1 MSKNI
6 TPANLT
12 ANAEKTYGI
21 DEFRS
26 MVNYVNPKN
35 KGYVRFTMN
44 GDGKLSIQKFNNKI
58 DVPLSW
64 RSNVKPAHNKAVR
77 EALGRSLSSFTKFL
91 DAETKGKIN
100 DLILNPVVGDKADKG
115 KALSRVELKKIFDK
129 FDSSFNTVT
138 GRCQILDKVISDAMV
153 KSGYRGTDKE
163 EFMKEYLRCDEHG
176 LSRANRLDFTRMKE
190 DKELT
195 EEQVKAGGVGK
206 LQKHEKMFK
215 SEKDFLAL
223 LVEIDNLAAAAK
235 MRATMVNSC
244 KDIARTLVDNP
255 GAYADPAK
263 NNAHVDEIRA
273 ALSNL
278 MREEGIEDV
287 KLADI
292 GGNGSGLETFIGT
305 VLPAMVRQAVDN
317 VFDLADL
324 KDEASVE
331 SALDSTLN
339 VDSIFNTFKEFMKG
353 AHDAVNKVK
362 EDEGANLATGLMAKM
377 DTVRSAY
384 CQLQVRNVAAVAAQ
398 TIQFRERG
406 VATKLVNDISNQL
419 TMPLVKEI
427 ALENYAIDFV
437 AKTFGKAVPNMAK
450 VAVDSRGMPLDEG
463 IAKKAEEAVTNV
475 KIAAQL
481 VWGVVTDKSAEVEV
495 KHGRLIFAET
505 IDKYLDVM
513 ETKAAELTNEVK
525 GGIKLYRRL
534 LGGTVANAVNAKIAN
549 AKAGKI
555 GEKMN
560 IDEKSYQAGFDQMK
574 AARDAWKMFVDDKAD
589 TIVSKARSGFLSHV
603 NYLVKKGNITEND
616 RISLLADYDT
626 RMRNAVTTAVD
637 RFFREKTP
645 LPLVGDKPE
654 DVAKNGADI
663 LTKLFEEERGNVMN
677 DMKERIA
684 IMAAT
689 NKVPYTFRK
698 DLFDVPARL
707 KTCRDALDKAGVAVK
722 GDIDDATINTTL
734 SKLWYTVLADKFAGK
749 KVKYDK
755 VNKGF
760 VDDLESEF
768 LSKAKKFIKAYNKAA
783 DRIDAKVNSVALDGI
798 RDELFEHREFVN
810 YKKELPEKEFDAMCN
825 SMAVD
830 LKLAR
835 KPMVDEMK
843 RRFFEHPDAYG
854 KGDVTEDFIADQM
867 FVNFGEDFSHTEMNR
882 FMVYA
887 QIVKSRGSA
896 VEGWIARP
904 NGEGNPTSLSS
915 DLIANFGRRLTQ
927 VNMIDG
933 KDGSKVVD
941 PKNDNTAIVDAAK
954 DLTPAERSNIVNT
967 AVKEVINAASDYS
980 LSYATGGREA
990 FLARVEREVRERVDS
1005 RIQAYSKFRREFVAL
1020 AKPIME
1026 KYSAFGK
1033 DILQRKLDSV
1043 LLQQSQQ
1050 ATFPK
1055 PKSFAVAFDGM
1066 LNKALNEHITMKE
1079 EEFVEYWKKIEKIY
1093 DKCVN
1098 AFNNKVV
1105 AMEQTLRDA
1114 GATDGDIDYLHKTLM
1129 PAMRS
1134 QLDADIQQKPESYA
1148 RVKDGNDF
1156 GILIAE
1162 LKADGLVSAMKGA
1175 LEDIQI
1181 TRREGLTRTLFNI
1194 GLREFAAND
1203 EAIDVTNEAIAT
1215 WMKGENTAKIL
1226 ENARRGTMLLAAFGS
1241 TATGTLVD
1249 EAKKN
1254 VQAFK
1259 DELKA
1264 LLVGVRATVLEGEFN
1279 AEQVEPAVK
1288 LFKIWL
1294 AKYNLPKLSVASKD
1308 FGTGTIEQ
1316 LATAHFRKH
1325 IADMQKKLAEKTMQG
1340 ENPPADGGEALLSAQ
1355 YVTSLVQFI
1364 NNIGV
1369 KAFIAEKQ
1377 SSIVKAHRDEIIN
1390 RPENKGVYDVED
1402 PPADLPY
1409 ESMTIR
1415 QMNNYVLMTHL
1426 DYILDE
1432 ATEELRS
1439 KITTM
1444 EDLSRWSTDIES
1456 EFKEAY
1462 EDNEYM
1468 FDYFT
1473 DFAMRR
1479 VKLMEQIDGETSNAK
1494 VDGLVRDALKEQF
1507 GADILAPGALT
1518 AKFMKKHG
1526 AEFNKFVEG
1535 IKTECYR
1542 KVGERAEMMKRIA
1555 NSAPQPGQATTA
1567 LPINGIRNEKGGVFN
1582 QLTRNLFCT
1591 VRAHVEA
1598 ESLSKDKATKK
1609 MFKNIQSS
1617 IVKVEDNKVK

>member
-6 TPANLT
+6 STATLS

-35 KGYVRFTMN
+35 KGYVRFAMN

-64 RSNVKPAHNKAVR
+64 RSNVKPAHNQAVR
-77 EALGRSLSSFTKFL
+77 EALERSMASYTKFL

-100 DLILNPVVGDKADKG
+100 GLILNPVVGDKADKG

-153 KSGYRGTDKE
+153 KSGYRGTDQE
-163 EFMKEYLRCDEHG
+163 EFMREYLRCDEHG
-176 LSRANRLDFTRMKE
+176 LSKARRLDFTRMKD
-190 DKELT
+190 DKDLT
-195 EEQVKAGGVGK
+195 AEQVKAGGVEK

-223 LVEIDNLAAAAK
+223 LVEIDNLTEAAK

-244 KDIARTLVDNP
+244 KGIARALVDNP

-263 NNAHVDEIRA
+263 NNAHVGEIRA

-305 VLPAMVRQAVDN
+305 VLPAMIRQAVDN
-317 VFDLADL
+317 VFDLANL

-362 EDEGANLATGLMAKM
+362 EEDGNNLATGLMAKF
-377 DTVRSAY
+377 DKVRSMY
-384 CQLQVRNVAAVAAQ
+384 CELQVRNVAAIASQ

-406 VATKLVNDISNQL
+406 VATKLVNDIRTQL

-437 AKTFGKAVPNMAK
+437 AKTFGKTVPNKEK
-450 VAVDSRGMPLDEG
+450 VAVDGHGIPLDEG
-463 IAKKAEEAVTNV
+463 IVKKAEEAVTNI

-481 VWGVVTDKSAEVEV
+481 VWGVSTDKSANVEV
-495 KHGRLIFAET
+495 KHGRLMYAES
-505 IDKYLDVM
+505 INKYLDVM
-513 ETKAAELTNEVK
+513 ENKAAELANEVK
-525 GGIKLYRRL
+525 GGLPLYRRL
-534 LGGTVANAVNAKIAN
+534 ISGPVANAINAKIAN
-549 AKAGKI
+549 VKAGGI
-555 GEKMN
+555 GEKLN

-574 AARDAWKMFVDDKAD
+574 AARDAWKMFMDDKVDA
-589 TIVSKARSGFLSHV
+589 IVGKARSGFMSHV
-603 NYLVKKGNITEND
+603 SYLVKKGNISEED
-616 RISLLADYDT
+616 RIKLLADFNT
-626 RMRNAVTTAVD
+626 RMRDAVKTAVD

-654 DVAKNGADI
+654 DIAKNGADI

-698 DLFDVPARL
+698 ALFDVPARL
-707 KTCRDALDKAGVAVK
+707 KTCRDALDKAGVVVK

-749 KVKYDK
+749 KVNYDK

-760 VDDLESEF
+760 VDGLESDF
-768 LSKAKKFIKAYNKAA
+768 LSRAKKFIKAYNKAA
-783 DRIDAKVNSVALDGI
+783 DKIDAKVDEVALGGI
-798 RDELFEHREFVN
+798 RDELFGHREFAN
-810 YKKELPEKEFDAMCN
+810 YKEELPEKEFDAMCK

-843 RRFFEHPDAYG
+843 RNFFEHPGAYG
-854 KGDVTEDFIADQM
+854 KGDVTEDFIATQM
-867 FVNFGEDFSHTEMNR
+867 FVNFGEDFKRSEKNR
-882 FMVYA
+882 YMVYS
-887 QIVKSRGSA
+887 QIVTNRGRA
-896 VEGWIARP
+896 VAGWMA
-904 NGEGNPTSLSS
+904 NPSGGANKTTLEA
-915 DLIANFGRRLTQ
+915 DLVANFGRRLTQ

-933 KDGSKVVD
+933 KDGTKVVD
-941 PKNDNTAIVDAAK
+941 PKNNNTAIVEAAK

-967 AVKEVINAASDYS
+967 AVNEVLDAAETYA
-980 LSYATGGREA
+980 LSYASGGREA

-1005 RIQAYSKFRREFVAL
+1005 RIKEYSKFRREFMAL

-1026 KYSAFGK
+1026 KYSAFGE
-1033 DILQRKLDSV
+1033 DILKRKLDSV
-1043 LLQQSQQ
+1043 LLQQSTQK
-1050 ATFPK
+1050 TFPK
-1055 PKSFAVAFDGM
+1055 AKSFAVAFDGM
-1066 LNKALNEHITMKE
+1066 LNKALNEKIAMKE
-1079 EEFVEYWKKIEKIY
+1079 EEFVVYWKKIEKIY

-1098 AFNNKVV
+1098 AFNNKVKE
-1105 AMEQTLRDA
+1105 MEQTLRDA

-1148 RVKDGNDF
+1148 RVRDGNDF

-1162 LKADGLVSAMKGA
+1162 AKADELVTSMKTA
-1175 LEDIQI
+1175 LENIQI
-1181 TRREGLTRTLFNI
+1181 TQRDGLTRTLFDI
-1194 GLREFAAND
+1194 GLREFAADD
-1203 EAIDVTNEAIAT
+1203 ESIGVTNEAIAT
-1215 WMKGENTAKIL
+1215 WMKGEKTAKIL
-1226 ENARRGTMLLAAFGS
+1226 EDARRGTMLLAAFGA

-1254 VQAFK
+1254 VQTFK

-1264 LLVGVRATVLEGEFN
+1264 LLLGMRATVLEGEFKT
-1279 AEQVEPAVK
+1279 EQVEPAVK

-1294 AKYNLPKLSVASKD
+1294 AQYNLPKLTVVSKD
-1308 FGTGTIEQ
+1308 YGTGTIEQ
-1316 LATAHFRKH
+1316 LASEHFRHH
-1325 IADMQKKLAEKTMQG
+1325 IADMQKELAERTMKG
-1340 ENPPADGGEALLSAQ
+1340 ENPPEDGGEALLSAK

-1364 NNIGV
+1364 NEIGV

-1377 SSIVKAHRDEIIN
+1377 SSIIKARRDEIIN
-1390 RPENKGVYDVED
+1390 RPENKGVYEVED

-1409 ESMTIR
+1409 ESMNIR

-1439 KITTM
+1439 KINTM
-1444 EDLSRWSTDIES
+1444 EDLARWSTDIET
-1456 EFKEAY
+1456 EFKTAY

-1479 VKLMEQIDGETSNAK
+1479 VKLMEQIDDAASNEQ
-1494 VDGLVRDALKEQF
+1494 VDILVRDALKEQF

-1518 AKFMKKHG
+1518 EKFMKKHG

-1535 IKTECYR
+1535 VKTECY
-1542 KVGERAEMMKRIA
+1542 KKIAERVELMKRIA

-1591 VRAHVEA
+1591 VKSHIEA
-1598 ESLSKDKATKK
+1598 ESMSKDKATKK

-1617 IVKVEDNKVK
+1617 IVKVEDKKVK